1 VTRKGRERTG
11 SSTPRKLG
19 ELVREVY
26 PSREPD
32 DVAAIRAFSWWR
44 KAVPER
50 VFLRARP
57 VRLAGGVL
65 YVNTATTAWASEL
78 DHMKEQLLASVQ
90 NQAHGARVRELRF
103 RVGPLPELP
112 KTTRPERPRP
122 QPIALAVLPE
132 KLARALAQID
142 DDALRDV
149 ISGAASVALG
159 RHPGR

>member
-1 VTRKGRERTG
+1 MSKRGRDRKG
-11 SSTPRKLG
+11 SSTPRALS

-32 DVAAIRAFSWWR
+32 DVAAIRAFGWWR

-57 VRLAGGVL
+57 VRMSAGIL

-90 NQAHGARVRELRF
+90 NQAPSARVRELRF
-103 RVGPLPELP
+103 RVGPLPETP
-112 KTTRPERPRP
+112 KATRPEPPRP

-132 KLARALAQID
+132 KLARVLSRID
-142 DDALRDV
+142 DDALRNA
-149 ISGAASVALG
+149 IGGAASIALG
-159 RHPGR
+159 RRD

>member
-1 VTRKGRERTG
+1 VTRKARERTG

-19 ELVREVY
+19 ELVRDVY

-32 DVAAIRAFSWWR
+32 EVAAIRAFAWWR

-57 VRLAGGVL
+57 VRLSGGVL

-78 DHMKEQLLASVQ
+78 DHMKEQLVASIQ
-90 NQAHGARVRELRF
+90 NQGARVRELRF

-112 KTTRPERPRP
+112 KTARPVPARP
-122 QPIALAVLPE
+122 QPIALAVLPDR
-132 KLARALAQID
+132 LARVLSQID

-149 ISGAASVALG
+149 ISAAASVALG
-159 RHPGR
+159 RNPAR

>member
-1 VTRKGRERTG
+1 MSRKHRERTG
-11 SSTPRKLG
+11 SSTPRALA

-32 DVAAIRAFSWWR
+32 DVAAIRAFAWWR

-57 VRLAGGVL
+57 VRMSHGVL

-90 NQAHGARVRELRF
+90 NQGPGSKVRELRF
-103 RVGPLPELP
+103 RVGPLPEAP
-112 KTTRPERPRP
+112 KLTRPEPPRP
-122 QPIALAVLPE
+122 HPIALAVLPE
-132 KLARALAQID
+132 KLARALSRID

-149 ISGAASVALG
+149 IGGAASVALG
-159 RHPGR
+159 RRD